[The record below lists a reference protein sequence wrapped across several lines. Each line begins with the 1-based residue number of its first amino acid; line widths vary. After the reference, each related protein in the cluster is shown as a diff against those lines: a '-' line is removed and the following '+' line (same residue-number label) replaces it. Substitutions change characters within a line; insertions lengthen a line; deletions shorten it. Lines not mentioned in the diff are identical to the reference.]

1 MYLGNVLNGEE
12 IIASVR
18 MVVTNVLPNQTLYV
32 SHIYEKLKKEG
43 EDFSLVVV
51 LSHVNAT

>member
-1 MYLGNVLNGEE
+1 MYFGKVLNGEDF
-12 IIASVR
+12 IASER

-43 EDFSLVVV
+43 EDFGLMVF
-51 LSHVNAT
+51 